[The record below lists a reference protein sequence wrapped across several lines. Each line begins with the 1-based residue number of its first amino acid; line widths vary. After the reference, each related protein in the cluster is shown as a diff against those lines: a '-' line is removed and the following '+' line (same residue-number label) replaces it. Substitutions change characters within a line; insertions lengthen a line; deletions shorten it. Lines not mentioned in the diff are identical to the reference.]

1 MAELIL
7 GLAVVVLAA
16 IVQGCFMVPMTYV
29 KNWKWENSWA
39 VFSIL
44 SMVVFNWILG
54 FSTIPQ
60 LADIYAKAT
69 ATDFIIPAFFG
80 FCWGIGAIG
89 FGLGIAAVGLALG
102 YAIIMALVLS
112 LGAFIP
118 MVILHPSDIFTAK
131 GIIIIIGV
139 VVMISGIALF
149 GKAGIRK
156 EKEQGQ
162 KTGRITE
169 LSKASM
175 KLGIIICIIG
185 GVFSC
190 FPNVGFALSGALIKL
205 AEEFQ
210 TDPKWAANSIWTIMF
225 TSGAIANLAYCG
237 YLFKKNGS
245 FKDYKNPG
253 LLRNLALMSMT
264 SLLWIVSFVLY
275 GVGASIMGSWGSV
288 IGWSVFIAMSIA
300 VAGIWGIIQGEW
312 KNTSVGT
319 RKLMGFGLGILVIAI
334 MLFAYS
340 ASK

>member
-16 IVQGCFMVPMTYV
+16 IVQGCFMVPMSYV
-29 KNWKWENSWA
+29 KGWKWENSWA

-44 SMVVFNWILG
+44 AMVVFNWTLG

-60 LADIYAKAT
+60 LTNIYAQAT
-69 ATDFIIPAFFG
+69 AMDFIIPAFFG
-80 FCWGIGAIG
+80 LCWGIGAIG

-118 MVILHPSDIFTAK
+118 MLILHPADIFTPK

-139 VVMISGIALF
+139 VVMVAGIALF

-175 KLGIIICIIG
+175 KLGIVICIIG

-190 FPNVGFALSGALIKL
+190 FPNVGFALSDSLIKL
-205 AEEFQ
+205 AKEFN
-210 TDPKWAANSIWTIMF
+210 TDPKWTANSVWTIMF

-237 YLFKKNGS
+237 YLFKKNNS
-245 FKDYKNPG
+245 FKDYKNPSF
-253 LLRNLALMSMT
+253 LKNLFLMAIT

-300 VAGIWGIIQGEW
+300 VAGTWGIIQGEW
-312 KNTSVGT
+312 KNTSAVT
-319 RKLMGFGLGILVIAI
+319 RKWMFAGLGTLVIAI

>member
-1 MAELIL
+1 ML

-16 IVQGCFMVPMTYV
+16 IVQGCFMVPMAYV

-44 SMVVFNWILG
+44 GMIVFNWILG

-69 ATDFIIPAFFG
+69 AMDFITPAFFG

-89 FGLGIAAVGLALG
+89 FGLGVAAVGLALG

-118 MVILHPSDIFTAK
+118 MVILHPDEILTPK
-131 GIIIIIGV
+131 GIIIIVGV
-139 VVMISGIALF
+139 VVMVAGIGLF

-175 KLGIIICIIG
+175 KLGLVICVIG

-190 FPNVGFALSGALIKL
+190 FPNVGFALSESLIKL
-205 AEEFQ
+205 AEEFKAN
-210 TDPKWAANSIWTIMF
+210 PKWAANSIWTIMF
-225 TSGAIANLAYCG
+225 TSGAIANLVYCG
-237 YLFKKNGS
+237 YLFKKNDS

-253 LLRNLALMSMT
+253 FLKNLGLMALT
-264 SLLWIVSFVLY
+264 SLFWISSFVLY
-275 GVGASIMGSWGSV
+275 GVGASMMGNWGSV
-288 IGWSVFIAMSIA
+288 IGWSIFIAMSIA
-300 VAGIWGIIQGEW
+300 VAGVWGIIQGEW
-312 KNTSVGT
+312 KNTSAVT
-319 RKLMGFGLGILVIAI
+319 RKLMGMGLGILVIAI
-334 MLFAYS
+334 LLFAYS

>member
-7 GLAVVVLAA
+7 GLAVVVVAA
-16 IVQGCFMVPMTYV
+16 IVQGCFLVPMSYV
-29 KNWKWENSWA
+29 KGWKWENSWM

-44 SMVVFNWILG
+44 SMIVFNWILG

-60 LADIYAKAT
+60 LADIYAKA
-69 ATDFIIPAFFG
+69 AAMDFVIPVFFG

-118 MVILHPSDIFTAK
+118 MIILHPADIFTPK
-131 GIIIIIGV
+131 GIIIIAGV
-139 VVMISGIALF
+139 AVMVSGIALF

-175 KLGIIICIIG
+175 KLGIVICIIG

-205 AEEFQ
+205 AEEFNAN
-210 TDPKWAANSIWTIMF
+210 PKWAANSVWTIMF
-225 TSGAIANLAYCG
+225 TSGAIVNLGYCG

-245 FKDYKNPG
+245 FKDYKNHG
-253 LLRNLALMSMT
+253 FLKNLALMSMA
-264 SLLWIVSFVLY
+264 SLLWIVGFVLY
-275 GVGASIMGSWGSV
+275 GVGASIMGEWGSI
-288 IGWSVFIAMSIA
+288 IGWSVFIATSIA
-300 VAGIWGIIQGEW
+300 VAGAWGIMQGEW
-312 KNTSVGT
+312 KNTSATT
-319 RKLMGFGLGILVIAI
+319 RKLMGAGLGVLIIAI
-334 MLFAYS
+334 LLFAYS